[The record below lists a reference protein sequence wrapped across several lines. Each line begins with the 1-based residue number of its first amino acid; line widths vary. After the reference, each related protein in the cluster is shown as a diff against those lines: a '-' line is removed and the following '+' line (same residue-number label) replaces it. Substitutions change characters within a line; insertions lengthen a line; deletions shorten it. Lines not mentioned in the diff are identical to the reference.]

1 MKILPYVVRH
11 VKITLFFQNRA
22 RNKSLRRA
30 AVQIAWLSMESP
42 NVIVILDSNSKVDS
56 VSMLMSAMK
65 ENVLEF
71 LNFLKSIAID
81 WKF

>member
-1 MKILPYVVRH
+1 M
-11 VKITLFFQNRA
+11 
-22 RNKSLRRA
+22 
-30 AVQIAWLSMESP
+30 
-42 NVIVILDSNSKVDS
+42 IVILDSNSKVDS